1 MKLFTLH
8 DNICKHITMGAGI
21 EWVGKYRRR
30 VMDTQ
35 ERGGSLLDDSGGCP
49 HGVARKHLN
58 KHSEMEN

>member
-1 MKLFTLH
+1 MKLFTLL

-49 HGVARKHLN
+49 HGGG
-58 KHSEMEN
+58 

>member
-1 MKLFTLH
+1 MKLFTLL

-35 ERGGSLLDDSGGCP
+35 ERGVPCWMTVEVVLMGWLEST
-49 HGVARKHLN
+49 
-58 KHSEMEN
+58 